1 MNRQEKRMKQYI
13 CIDIGGTA
21 IKYGVVQSGE
31 IPEIIQTDS
40 CKTPENGTK
49 ILRKVFDIIEGLK
62 RNCGQTEAVCI
73 SSAEIVNSEEGC
85 ILEANDDLIP
95 GYTGTKI
102 ADRVKEKFGI
112 PCFVENDVNCA
123 AMAEYYAGAAKG
135 YHSMLMLTIGTGI
148 GGAFI
153 AGGKLLKGH
162 TYSACEV
169 GYMNMEEGTF
179 EEIAATSALVARTAK
194 RLHKTADAIS
204 GKWIFEQAQDGNEVC
219 IEEIDRMCDILAKG
233 ISNIC
238 YVLNPEIVLL
248 GGGISAQTDWLK
260 PRIEMGMEKYLIP
273 VIRKKTKLDF
283 AKFKNQAG
291 MIGAYYAAGFIG

>member
-1 MNRQEKRMKQYI
+1 MQNA
-13 CIDIGGTA
+13 G
-21 IKYGVVQSGE
+21 
-31 IPEIIQTDS
+31 
-40 CKTPENGTK
+40 NGTK
-49 ILRKVFDIIEGLK
+49 ILQKVFDIIEDLK
-62 RNCGQTEAVCI
+62 RKYGHAEAVCI
-73 SSAEIVNSEEGC
+73 SSAGIVNSEEGC

-95 GYTGTKI
+95 GYTGIKI
-102 ADRVKEKFGI
+102 ADRVKEKFGL

-153 AGGKLLKGH
+153 TSGKLLKGH

-194 RLHKTADAIS
+194 RLCKTADEIS

-260 PRIEMGMEKYLIP
+260 PRIEMRMEKYLIP
-273 VIRKKTKLDF
+273 VIRKKQSWILPNLKIRLE
-283 AKFKNQAG
+283 
-291 MIGAYYAAGFIG
+291 

>member
-1 MNRQEKRMKQYI
+1 MKQYI

-73 SSAEIVNSEEGC
+73 SSAGIVNSEEGC

-153 AGGKLLKGH
+153 VGGKLLKGH

>member
-1 MNRQEKRMKQYI
+1 MKQYI

-73 SSAEIVNSEEGC
+73 SSAGIVNSEEGC

-194 RLHKTADAIS
+194 RLSKTTDEIS

>member
-1 MNRQEKRMKQYI
+1 MKQYI

-73 SSAEIVNSEEGC
+73 SSAGIVNSEEGC

-179 EEIAATSALVARTAK
+179 EEIAATSALVARTTK

-291 MIGAYYAAGFIG
+291 MIGAYYASGFIG

>member
-1 MNRQEKRMKQYI
+1 MKQYI

-31 IPEIIQTDS
+31 IPEIIRTDS

-49 ILRKVFDIIEGLK
+49 ILQKVFDIIEALK

-73 SSAEIVNSEEGC
+73 SSAGIVNSEEGC

-102 ADRVKEKFGI
+102 ADRVKEKFGT

-179 EEIAATSALVARTAK
+179 EEIAATSALVERTAK

-219 IEEIDRMCDILAKG
+219 IEEIDRMCYILAKG

>member
-1 MNRQEKRMKQYI
+1 MKQYI

-31 IPEIIQTDS
+31 IPEIIRTDS

-49 ILRKVFDIIEGLK
+49 ILQKVFDIIEALK

-73 SSAEIVNSEEGC
+73 SSAGIVNSEEGC

-135 YHSMLMLTIGTGI
+135 YQSMLMLTIGTGI

-153 AGGKLLKGH
+153 ASGKLLKGH

>member
-1 MNRQEKRMKQYI
+1 MKQYI

-31 IPEIIQTDS
+31 IPEIIRTDS

-73 SSAEIVNSEEGC
+73 SSAGIVNSEEGC

-219 IEEIDRMCDILAKG
+219 IEEIDRMCDILAKE

>member
-1 MNRQEKRMKQYI
+1 MKHYI

-49 ILRKVFDIIEGLK
+49 ILQKVFDIIEDLK
-62 RNCGQTEAVCI
+62 RKYGQAEAVCI
-73 SSAEIVNSEEGC
+73 SSAGIVNSEEGC

-102 ADRVKEKFGI
+102 ADHVKEKFGL

-153 AGGKLLKGH
+153 ADGKLLKGH

-194 RLHKTADAIS
+194 RLRKTTDEIS

-219 IEEIDRMCDILAKG
+219 IEEIDRMCDVLAKG

-291 MIGAYYAAGFIG
+291 MIGAYYASGFIG

>member
-73 SSAEIVNSEEGC
+73 SSAGIVNSEEGC

-95 GYTGTKI
+95 GYTGIKI

>member
-1 MNRQEKRMKQYI
+1 MKQYI

-31 IPEIIQTDS
+31 IPEIIRTDS

-49 ILRKVFDIIEGLK
+49 ILQKVFDIIEALK

-73 SSAEIVNSEEGC
+73 SSAGIVNSEEGC

-135 YHSMLMLTIGTGI
+135 YQSMLMLTIGTGI

>member
-1 MNRQEKRMKQYI
+1 MKQYI

-21 IKYGVVQSGE
+21 IKYGVIQSGE

-49 ILRKVFDIIEGLK
+49 ILQKVFDIIEGLK
-62 RNCGQTEAVCI
+62 RNYGQTEAVCI
-73 SSAEIVNSEEGC
+73 SSAGIVNSEEGC

-248 GGGISAQTDWLK
+248 GGGISANTDWLK

-291 MIGAYYAAGFIG
+291 MIGAYYASGFIG

>member
-1 MNRQEKRMKQYI
+1 MKQYI

-49 ILRKVFDIIEGLK
+49 ILQKVFDIIEGLK

-73 SSAEIVNSEEGC
+73 SSAGIVNSEEGC

-194 RLHKTADAIS
+194 RLHKTADEIS

-283 AKFKNQAG
+283 AEFKNQAG
-291 MIGAYYAAGFIG
+291 MIGAYYASGFIG

>member
-1 MNRQEKRMKQYI
+1 MKQYI

-31 IPEIIQTDS
+31 IPEVIRNDS

-49 ILRKVFDIIEGLK
+49 ILQKVFDIIEDLK
-62 RNCGQTEAVCI
+62 RKYGQAEAVCI
-73 SSAEIVNSEEGC
+73 SSAGIVNSEEGC

-95 GYTGTKI
+95 EYTGTKI

-153 AGGKLLKGH
+153 ADGKLLKGH

-194 RLHKTADAIS
+194 RLRKTADEIS

-248 GGGISAQTDWLK
+248 GGGISVQTGWLK
-260 PRIEMGMEKYLIP
+260 TRIEKEMEKYLIP

-291 MIGAYYAAGFIG
+291 MIGAYYASGFIG

>member
-1 MNRQEKRMKQYI
+1 MKQYI

-31 IPEIIQTDS
+31 IPEIIRTDS
-40 CKTPENGTK
+40 CKMPENGTK
-49 ILRKVFDIIEGLK
+49 ILQKVFDIIEALK

-73 SSAEIVNSEEGC
+73 SSAGIVNSEEGC

-102 ADRVKEKFGI
+102 ADRVKEKFGT

>member
-1 MNRQEKRMKQYI
+1 MKQYI

-31 IPEIIQTDS
+31 IPEIIRTDS

-49 ILRKVFDIIEGLK
+49 ILQKVFDIIEGLK

-73 SSAEIVNSEEGC
+73 SSAGIVNSEEGC

-153 AGGKLLKGH
+153 ASGKLLKGH

>member
-49 ILRKVFDIIEGLK
+49 ILQKVFDIIEGLK

-73 SSAEIVNSEEGC
+73 SSAGIVNSEEGC

>member
-73 SSAEIVNSEEGC
+73 SSAGIVNSEEGC

-194 RLHKTADAIS
+194 RLHKTADEIS

-219 IEEIDRMCDILAKG
+219 IEEIDRMCDILAKE

>member
-1 MNRQEKRMKQYI
+1 MKQYI

-31 IPEIIQTDS
+31 IPEIIRTDS

-49 ILRKVFDIIEGLK
+49 ILQKVFDIIEGLK

-73 SSAEIVNSEEGC
+73 SSAGIVNSEEGC

-194 RLHKTADAIS
+194 RLHKTADEIS

>member
-1 MNRQEKRMKQYI
+1 MKQYI

-31 IPEIIQTDS
+31 IPEIIRTDS

-49 ILRKVFDIIEGLK
+49 ILQKVFDIIEALK

-73 SSAEIVNSEEGC
+73 SSAGIVNSEEGC

-102 ADRVKEKFGI
+102 ADRVKEKFGT

-204 GKWIFEQAQDGNEVC
+204 GKWIFEQAEDGNEVC

>member
-1 MNRQEKRMKQYI
+1 MKQYI

-31 IPEIIQTDS
+31 IPEIIRTDS

-73 SSAEIVNSEEGC
+73 SSAGIVNSEEGC

-194 RLHKTADAIS
+194 RLHKTADEIS

>member
-1 MNRQEKRMKQYI
+1 MKQYI

-31 IPEIIQTDS
+31 IPEIIRTDS

-49 ILRKVFDIIEGLK
+49 ILQKVFDIIEALK

-73 SSAEIVNSEEGC
+73 SSAGIVNSEEGC
-85 ILEANDDLIP
+85 ILEANDDLIL

-102 ADRVKEKFGI
+102 ADRVKEKFGT

>member
-1 MNRQEKRMKQYI
+1 MKQYI

-49 ILRKVFDIIEGLK
+49 ILQKVFDIIEGLK

-73 SSAEIVNSEEGC
+73 SSAGIVNSEEGC

-219 IEEIDRMCDILAKG
+219 IEEIDRMCDVLAKG

>member
-1 MNRQEKRMKQYI
+1 MKQYI

-31 IPEIIQTDS
+31 IPEIIRTDS

-49 ILRKVFDIIEGLK
+49 ILQKVFDIIEALK

-73 SSAEIVNSEEGC
+73 SSAGIVNSEEGC

-102 ADRVKEKFGI
+102 ADRVKEKFGT

-238 YVLNPEIVLL
+238 YVSESV
-248 GGGISAQTDWLK
+248 
-260 PRIEMGMEKYLIP
+260 EM
-273 VIRKKTKLDF
+273 
-283 AKFKNQAG
+283 
-291 MIGAYYAAGFIG
+291 AY

>member
-1 MNRQEKRMKQYI
+1 MKQYI

-31 IPEIIQTDS
+31 IPEIIRTDS

-49 ILRKVFDIIEGLK
+49 ILQKVFDIIEALK

-73 SSAEIVNSEEGC
+73 SSAGIVNSEEGC

-102 ADRVKEKFGI
+102 ADRVKEKFGT
-112 PCFVENDVNCA
+112 
-123 AMAEYYAGAAKG
+123 AKG

>member
-1 MNRQEKRMKQYI
+1 MKQYI

-49 ILRKVFDIIEGLK
+49 ILQKVFDIIEDLK
-62 RNCGQTEAVCI
+62 RKYGQTEAVCI
-73 SSAEIVNSEEGC
+73 SSAGIVNSEEGC

-194 RLHKTADAIS
+194 RLHKTADEIS

-291 MIGAYYAAGFIG
+291 MIGAYYASGFIG

>member
-1 MNRQEKRMKQYI
+1 MKQYI

-31 IPEIIQTDS
+31 IPEIIRTDS

-49 ILRKVFDIIEGLK
+49 ILQKVFDIIEALK

-73 SSAEIVNSEEGC
+73 SSAGIVNSEEGC

-102 ADRVKEKFGI
+102 ADRVKEKFGT

-291 MIGAYYAAGFIG
+291 MIGAYYDAGFIG

>member
-1 MNRQEKRMKQYI
+1 MKQYI

-31 IPEIIQTDS
+31 IPEIIRTDS

-49 ILRKVFDIIEGLK
+49 ILQKVFDIIEALK

-73 SSAEIVNSEEGC
+73 SSAGIVNSEEGC

-102 ADRVKEKFGI
+102 ADRVKEKFGT

-273 VIRKKTKLDF
+273 VIRKKQSWILPNLKIRLE
-283 AKFKNQAG
+283 
-291 MIGAYYAAGFIG
+291 

>member
-1 MNRQEKRMKQYI
+1 MKHYI

-31 IPEIIQTDS
+31 IPEIIPTDS

-49 ILRKVFDIIEGLK
+49 ILQKVFDIIEDLK
-62 RNCGQTEAVCI
+62 RKYGQAEAVCI
-73 SSAEIVNSEEGC
+73 SSAGIVNSEEGC

-153 AGGKLLKGH
+153 TDGKLLKGH

-194 RLHKTADAIS
+194 RLRKTTDEIS

-248 GGGISAQTDWLK
+248 GGGISVQTGWLK

-291 MIGAYYAAGFIG
+291 MIGAYYASGFIG

>member
-1 MNRQEKRMKQYI
+1 MKQYI

-31 IPEIIQTDS
+31 IPEIIRTDS

-49 ILRKVFDIIEGLK
+49 ILQKVFDIIEALK

-73 SSAEIVNSEEGC
+73 SSAGIVNSEEGC

-102 ADRVKEKFGI
+102 ADRVKEKFGT

-248 GGGISAQTDWLK
+248 GGGISAQADWLK

>member
-1 MNRQEKRMKQYI
+1 MKQYI

-31 IPEIIQTDS
+31 IPEIIRTDS

-49 ILRKVFDIIEGLK
+49 ILQKVFDIIEGLK

-73 SSAEIVNSEEGC
+73 SSAGIVNSEEGC

-102 ADRVKEKFGI
+102 ADRVKEKFGV

-194 RLHKTADAIS
+194 RLHKTADEIS

>member
-1 MNRQEKRMKQYI
+1 MKQYI

-31 IPEIIQTDS
+31 IPEIIRTDS

-49 ILRKVFDIIEGLK
+49 ILQKVFDIIEALK

-73 SSAEIVNSEEGC
+73 SSAGIVNSEEGC

-102 ADRVKEKFGI
+102 ADRVKEKFGT
-112 PCFVENDVNCA
+112 PCFVEKDVNCA

>member
-1 MNRQEKRMKQYI
+1 MKRYI

-49 ILRKVFDIIEGLK
+49 ILQKVFDIIEGLK

-73 SSAEIVNSEEGC
+73 SSAGIVNSEEGC

-194 RLHKTADAIS
+194 RLHKTADEIS

-291 MIGAYYAAGFIG
+291 MIGAYYASGFIG

>member
-1 MNRQEKRMKQYI
+1 MKQYI
-13 CIDIGGTA
+13 CIDIDGTA

-31 IPEIIQTDS
+31 IPEIIRTDS

-49 ILRKVFDIIEGLK
+49 ILQKVFDIIEALK

-73 SSAEIVNSEEGC
+73 SSAGIVNSEEGC

-102 ADRVKEKFGI
+102 ADRVKEKFGT

>member
-1 MNRQEKRMKQYI
+1 MKQYI

-31 IPEIIQTDS
+31 IPEIIRTDS

-49 ILRKVFDIIEGLK
+49 ILQKVFDIIEGLK

-73 SSAEIVNSEEGC
+73 SSAGIVNSEEGC

-194 RLHKTADAIS
+194 RLHKTADEIS

-273 VIRKKTKLDF
+273 VIRKKQSWILPNLKIRLE
-283 AKFKNQAG
+283 
-291 MIGAYYAAGFIG
+291 

>member
-1 MNRQEKRMKQYI
+1 MKQYI

-49 ILRKVFDIIEGLK
+49 ILQKVFDIIEGRK

-73 SSAEIVNSEEGC
+73 SSAGIVNSEEGC

>member
-1 MNRQEKRMKQYI
+1 M
-13 CIDIGGTA
+13 
-21 IKYGVVQSGE
+21 
-31 IPEIIQTDS
+31 IPE
-40 CKTPENGTK
+40 
-49 ILRKVFDIIEGLK
+49 
-62 RNCGQTEAVCI
+62 
-73 SSAEIVNSEEGC
+73 
-85 ILEANDDLIP
+85 
-95 GYTGTKI
+95 YTGTKI

-194 RLHKTADAIS
+194 RLHKTADEIS

-283 AKFKNQAG
+283 AKLKNQAG
-291 MIGAYYAAGFIG
+291 MIGAYYASGFIG

>member
-1 MNRQEKRMKQYI
+1 MKQYI

-49 ILRKVFDIIEGLK
+49 ILQKVFDIIEGLK

-73 SSAEIVNSEEGC
+73 SSAGIVNSEEGC

-179 EEIAATSALVARTAK
+179 EEIAATSALVARVAK
-194 RLHKTADAIS
+194 RLHKTVDEIS

-291 MIGAYYAAGFIG
+291 MIGAYYASGFIG

>member
-1 MNRQEKRMKQYI
+1 MKHFI

-73 SSAEIVNSEEGC
+73 SSAGIVNSEEGC

>member
-1 MNRQEKRMKQYI
+1 MKQYI

-31 IPEIIQTDS
+31 IPKIIRTDS

-49 ILRKVFDIIEGLK
+49 ILQKVFDIIEALK

-73 SSAEIVNSEEGC
+73 SSAGIVNSEEGC

-194 RLHKTADAIS
+194 RLHKTADEIS

>member
-1 MNRQEKRMKQYI
+1 MKQYI

-31 IPEIIQTDS
+31 IPEVIRNDS

-49 ILRKVFDIIEGLK
+49 ILQKVFDIIEDLK
-62 RNCGQTEAVCI
+62 RKYGQAEAVCI
-73 SSAEIVNSEEGC
+73 SSAGIVNSEEGC

-95 GYTGTKI
+95 GYTGIKI
-102 ADRVKEKFGI
+102 ADRVKEKFGL

-153 AGGKLLKGH
+153 TSGKLLKGH

-179 EEIAATSALVARTAK
+179 EEIAATSALAARTAK
-194 RLHKTADAIS
+194 RLHKTADEIS

-291 MIGAYYAAGFIG
+291 MIGAYYASGFIG